1 MFHKIADLLY
11 DFLPKRK
18 SSNAKAL
25 DMLVQLYPN
34 ASESSLKRRY
44 ETERIQ
50 KVLAILSAG
59 SIAAFA
65 LWISGS
71 SKGFLVNNRY
81 ILRAEQGEEE
91 KTVLL
96 TAKRE
101 NGEKIDTE
109 ITVRESRFRDE
120 ELEMLYEDMLQ
131 EALKAALGENDSW
144 DNIHND
150 LQFMQQIDGYPF
162 VLSWESGDYRY
173 VTNSGRIAKWQ
184 EVKDLAQP
192 SKPVPLTLRAEYYDF
207 VREHIFYAN
216 ICPVPE
222 ETFDEKAA
230 NLLKQ
235 AEEENPYYDRVI
247 LPDVIEGEKV
257 VWTERTEHAG
267 RNIFLLTLAG
277 AFAVWILHDRELQK
291 KTALRKEQIAG
302 EYPAV
307 ISKLSLYLGA
317 GMNLKGAWEKVAEE
331 GVKNKPVNPV
341 YEEMQFTCHEMEGGI
356 SEAEAYERFG
366 RRIRLQRYIRL
377 TTLLVQNLRKGN
389 AALLFQLRQEAF
401 LAMEEHAAQ
410 IKRAGEEMGTKL
422 LFPMLLMMGMTMVFI
437 MVPAFLSF

>member
-1 MFHKIADLLY
+1 MFHKIAGLLY

-18 SSNAKAL
+18 NGNVKVME
-25 DMLVQLYPN
+25 MLVQLYPN

-44 ETERIQ
+44 ETGRLQ
-50 KVLAILSAG
+50 KVLTILSVG
-59 SIAAFA
+59 SITAFT

-71 SKGFLVNNRY
+71 NKGFLVNNRY
-81 ILRAEQGEEE
+81 ILRAEQGGKE
-91 KTVLL
+91 KSVLL

-109 ITVRESRFRDE
+109 LTVRESRFQDG
-120 ELEMLYEDMLQ
+120 ELETLYEDMLQ
-131 EALKAALGENDSW
+131 EAVKTALDENDSW

-192 SKPVPLTLRAEYYDF
+192 SKLVPLTLRAEYYDF

-216 ICPVPE
+216 ICPASV

-247 LPDVIEGEKV
+247 LPEVIEGEKV
-257 VWTERTEHAG
+257 VWTERREHAG
-267 RNIFLLTLAG
+267 RNIFLLTLAV
-277 AFAVWILHDRELQK
+277 AFAVWILHD
-291 KTALRKEQIAG
+291 
-302 EYPAV
+302 
-307 ISKLSLYLGA
+307 
-317 GMNLKGAWEKVAEE
+317 
-331 GVKNKPVNPV
+331 
-341 YEEMQFTCHEMEGGI
+341 
-356 SEAEAYERFG
+356 
-366 RRIRLQRYIRL
+366 
-377 TTLLVQNLRKGN
+377 
-389 AALLFQLRQEAF
+389 
-401 LAMEEHAAQ
+401 
-410 IKRAGEEMGTKL
+410 
-422 LFPMLLMMGMTMVFI
+422 
-437 MVPAFLSF
+437 